1 MPAQHRCTLAAL
13 AAALLAVAC
22 ASASSTQETAAEALD
37 RVIADGHRAASE
49 RARDIYR
56 HPKETL
62 LFFGLRPQMQ
72 VVEIWP
78 EPGWYTQI
86 IAPFVKDQG
95 KYYAALSVPNP
106 DSVYVTARIKAFQ
119 DKFAAHPEIYGKVEL
134 TKFGPGAGD
143 IAPPGSVDMVVTFRN
158 IHTWMAAGWAP
169 QAFAYMYKALKP
181 GGILGV
187 VEHRGNPALP
197 QDPRAKSGYV
207 REDEAIRLIESQG
220 FALVAQSEINANP
233 KDTKDYPQG
242 VWTLPPE
249 YRLGDKDKEIYAA
262 IGESDRFTLKFVK
275 PTTK

>member
-158 IHTWMAAGWAP
+158 IHNWMAAGWAP